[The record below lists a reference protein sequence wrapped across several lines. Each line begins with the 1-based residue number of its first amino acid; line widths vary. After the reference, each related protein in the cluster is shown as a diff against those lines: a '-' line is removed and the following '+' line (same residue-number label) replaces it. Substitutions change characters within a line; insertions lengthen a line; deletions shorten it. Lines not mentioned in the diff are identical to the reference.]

1 MMNKKPNT
9 HVEFGFVLSIDASSR
24 GFYELLRSQLMLK
37 YFYSRVACL
46 Q

>member
-1 MMNKKPNT
+1 MMNKKPTT
-9 HVEFGFVLSIDASSR
+9 HAEFVLSIDASSR
-24 GFYELLRSQLMLK
+24 DFHELLRSQLMLK